1 MTLGPATR
9 STLSAATRSAWAK
22 YSRDSGGWL
31 SLERHSADAAAV
43 AGLLWDQWLPRSTKT
58 ILGAGRTPGEVR
70 TLACWLA
77 GTHDTGKLSPAF
89 AMQVEELA
97 APMREAGLPIKPVIA
112 NRSTTP
118 HSLVSHLAIAE
129 YLLSHGWD
137 ARDARS
143 FAVVAGGHHGTPP
156 IRRQLLDEPKRAHI
170 GDESWDRCRNELLD
184 YITELTGARTY
195 FEAWSAR
202 ALTAQEQALWTGFVI
217 MADWIASNDEFFPLG
232 ETRDSVGTAAQ
243 MWERLAFLPPWQAHP
258 PADLAA
264 LLKAR
269 FRLPVDAQ
277 PRAMQAAAVDAA
289 RAMAA
294 PGMLII
300 EAAMG
305 TGKTEA
311 ALAAAEVLAQKFGQG
326 GVFFALPTMATS
338 NAMFERVLGWIE
350 AQDGVAAASAVL
362 AHSKA
367 VLNPSYREL
376 QSESALGVVG
386 DDVCDH
392 GATVIAHSWMSGR
405 KRGLLAEF
413 VVGTVDQLLFAALK
427 AKHVVLRHL
436 AFANKVI
443 IVDEVHAADTYMREY
458 LKRAL
463 EWLGAYGVPVILLS
477 ATLPSAHRVALVQAY
492 QSGKDTHDHLV
503 GDIGYPVITVCQ
515 AAGVEAISVDDT
527 SAPQTVG
534 VVQLD
539 DELDTLVELLT
550 DVLADGGCAGIVR
563 NTVGRAQDTA
573 RVLAQH
579 FPGEVTLV
587 HSRFLAQHRS
597 DLEAELVTQLG
608 PNGSRPSRRIVVGTQ
623 VIEQSLDIDFD
634 VMISDLAPI
643 DLLFQRMGRLHRH
656 RSTVRPERVRE
667 PRFFVAG
674 VVDWAAEP
682 PEPIT
687 ASSKIYSAV
696 LLIRTLA
703 ALRGRWCGG
712 SVELPRDIAELVQLA
727 YGEEVPIPQAWAADY
742 RDAAA
747 NDVVATN
754 KTRLEASSFLLA
766 GPYAEDTLVNWLA
779 ENVGEADGPRGQAKV
794 RDTDEGIEVIV
805 TQRIG
810 GNVHL
815 PEQCGG
821 AVIETDFAP
830 SSALARQALT
840 ATVRLPMQ
848 LTGSWRID
856 RTLDELEQRC
866 YSGWQD
872 SKWLAGELVLELDAQ
887 GCTHLAGFDIR
898 YHPIEGLIVTK
909 EEQ

>member
-1 MTLGPATR
+1 MTL
-9 STLSAATRSAWAK
+9 SSATRSAWAK
-22 YSRDSGGWL
+22 YSRDSGDWL
-31 SLERHSADAAAV
+31 SLERHSADSAAV
-43 AGLLWDQWLPRSTKT
+43 AGLLWDRWLPLSTKR
-58 ILGAGRTPGEVR
+58 ILAEGRTFDEAR
-70 TLACWLA
+70 TLGSWLA

-89 AMQVEELA
+89 ATQVEDLA
-97 APMREAGLPIKPVIA
+97 APMRAAGLEIKPAIA
-112 NRSTTP
+112 NRSMTP
-118 HSLVSHLAIAE
+118 HSLVSHIAIAE
-129 YLLSHGWD
+129 YLVVQGWD
-137 ARDARS
+137 PLDARS
-143 FAVVAGGHHGTPP
+143 FAVIAGGHHGTPP
-156 IRRQLLDEPKRAHI
+156 VRRQLLDDPKRAHF
-170 GDESWDRCRNELLD
+170 GDDGWAVCRNELLD
-184 YITELTGARTY
+184 YITKITGARAY
-195 FEAWSAR
+195 FGAWSAR
-202 ALTAQEQALWTGFVI
+202 ALSVQEQALWTGFVI
-217 MADWIASNDEFFPLG
+217 MSDWIASNDELFPLG
-232 ETRDSVGTAAQ
+232 ENRDSVRTAEQ
-243 MWERLAFLPPWQAHP
+243 MWERLAFLPPWEAHP
-258 PADLAA
+258 PGDLAA

-269 FRLPVDAQ
+269 FRLPDDVE
-277 PRAMQAAAVDAA
+277 PRSMQFAAVDAA
-289 RAMAA
+289 RGMVE
-294 PGMLII
+294 PGMLIV

-350 AQDGVAAASAVL
+350 AQDGLAAASAVL

-367 VLNPSYREL
+367 SLNPSYREL

-386 DDVCDH
+386 DDVCDR

-427 AKHVVLRHL
+427 AKHVMLRHL

-458 LKRAL
+458 LKRSL
-463 EWLGAYGVPVILLS
+463 EWLGAYGVPVVLLS
-477 ATLPSAHRVALVQAY
+477 ATLPSEQRVALVQAY
-492 QSGKDTHDHLV
+492 QSGKDAHEHLM

-515 AAGVEAISVDDT
+515 ASGVEAISVEDT
-527 SAPQTVG
+527 SAPKTVG

-539 DELDTLVELLT
+539 DELDSLVELLT
-550 DVLADGGCAGIVR
+550 DLLADGGCAGIVR
-563 NTVGRAQDTA
+563 NTVGRAQETA
-573 RVLAQH
+573 RVLAEQ
-579 FPGEVTLV
+579 FPDDVTLV

-597 DLEAELVTQLG
+597 DLEAALVKQLG
-608 PNGSRPSRRIVVGTQ
+608 PNGQRPARRIVVGTQ

-656 RSTVRPERVRE
+656 SSTVRPERVRD
-667 PRFFVAG
+667 PRFFVTG
-674 VVDWAAEP
+674 VVNWASDLP
-682 PEPIT
+682 VPIT
-687 ASSKIYSAV
+687 ASSRIYTDV
-696 LLIRTLA
+696 LLVRTLA
-703 ALRGRWCGG
+703 VLRERWCVG

-727 YGEEVPIPQAWAADY
+727 YGENVPIPQTWAADY
-742 RDAAA
+742 RDATAR
-747 NDVVATN
+747 DVVEKN
-754 KTRLEASSFLLA
+754 RTRLEASSFLLP
-766 GPYAEDTLVNWLA
+766 GPYAEETLVDWLA

-810 GNVHL
+810 ENVHL

-821 AVIETDFAP
+821 AVIDTDFAP
-830 SSALARQALT
+830 SGALSRQALT

-856 RTLDELEQRC
+856 QTLDELEQRC

-872 SKWLAGELVLELDAQ
+872 SKWLAGELVLELDAE
-887 GCTHLAGFDIR
+887 GCAHLAGFDIR
-898 YHPIEGLIVTK
+898 YHSIEGLIVTK
-909 EEQ
+909 EEL